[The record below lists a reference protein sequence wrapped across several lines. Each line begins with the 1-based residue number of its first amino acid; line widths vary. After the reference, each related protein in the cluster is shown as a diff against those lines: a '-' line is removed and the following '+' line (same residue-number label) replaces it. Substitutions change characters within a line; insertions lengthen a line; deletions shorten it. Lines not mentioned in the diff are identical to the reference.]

1 MNRKKTKARSRS
13 SRLWM
18 EDDDSLQRKVAS
30 GEYVDVSDAIRELVS
45 KYLTMER
52 IRSFSSDQRYDAVKS
67 SQKEVIAPLV
77 KEVEIV
83 KKDTTFIVDEL
94 AEIRKTLRLFAEINI
109 PSSKLNNESQSENNE
124 ITEKLNRLLA
134 MAEINKSGNEN
145 IQLQLFMVHGIL
157 TFISLGYQSGF
168 LKPTTQMKAKEFIVL
183 LNTATAELSLD
194 TKNNIANNNY
204 DPLESKL
211 AEKVARSIFNALHP
225 PPAKTS

>member
-1 MNRKKTKARSRS
+1 MKRKTNITATRGT
-13 SRLWM
+13 RLYR
-18 EDDDSLQRKVAS
+18 EDDETIAAQVRS
-30 GEYVDVSDAIRELVS
+30 GKYSSAGEAIRELVN

-52 IRSFSSDQRYDAVKS
+52 IQSFSSDQRYDAVKS

-94 AEIRKTLRLFAEINI
+94 AEIRKTLRLFADINI
-109 PSSKLNNESQSENNE
+109 PSSKLNIESQSENNE

-134 MAEINKSGNEN
+134 AAKINKTSNDN

-157 TFISLGYQSGF
+157 TFISLSYQSGF

-211 AEKVARSIFNALHP
+211 AEKVARSLFNALHP
-225 PPAKTS
+225 PPKK